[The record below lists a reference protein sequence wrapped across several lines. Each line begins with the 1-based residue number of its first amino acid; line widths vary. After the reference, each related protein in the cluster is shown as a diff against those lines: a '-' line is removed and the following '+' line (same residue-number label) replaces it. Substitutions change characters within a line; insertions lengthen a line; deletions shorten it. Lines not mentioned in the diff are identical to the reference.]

1 MFERKRNPHA
11 KTAML
16 VALLMSSTA
25 VAPIFSSAPASAQLF
40 PSRDRDRYERDRSFS
55 RRVIVPE
62 GTEIPVRYDEAEKIL
77 VTKDETVPVTLEVA
91 ANIRNRNGDIII
103 PSGSEIVGEIQP
115 VESEEGSQ
123 FVAETLVIKEDGE
136 TIRERSIDAT
146 SDVVTRT
153 ETVEEGAGVGDILK
167 GAAIGGAAAAVIS
180 AILGDKAIAT
190 EEVLGGAGLGALAGW
205 ILGDSEAELISIDP
219 NSDLTLTLN
228 SDLVI
233 RR

>member
-1 MFERKRNPHA
+1 MLRRKHN

-16 VALLMSSTA
+16 VALLMSATA
-25 VAPIFSSAPASAQLF
+25 VAPIFSLAPASAQLF
-40 PSRDRDRYERDRSFS
+40 PSRDRIDRDRSFS
-55 RRVIVPE
+55 RRAIVPE
-62 GTEIPVRYDEAEKIL
+62 GTEIPVMYDEAEKIL

-91 ANIRNRNGDIII
+91 ANIRNRNGDLLI
-103 PSGSEIVGEIQP
+103 PYGSEIIGEIQP

-123 FVAETLVIKEDGE
+123 FVAQTLVIKKDGE
-136 TIRERSIDAT
+136 KIRERSIDAT
-146 SDVVTRT
+146 SDVITRT
-153 ETVEEGAGVGDILK
+153 ETVEEGASVGDILK

-180 AILGDKAIAT
+180 AILGDQAIAT

-205 ILGDSEAELISIDP
+205 VLGDGEAELISIDP
-219 NSDLTLTLN
+219 NSDLTLVLN